1 MLVPEDRA
9 DRAFTEYHRA
19 HRRAAA
25 EQDTDAPAFHLPAA
39 GDRYPRS
46 SWPAL
51 EAAAWARGTDPGRF
65 PAFDL
70 TLFEA
75 FFGRSGDVSDPA
87 VLVRLAGAAGLD
99 AAGLSGALTSRR
111 YQPRVRDEHLEAVG
125 LGIHGI
131 PAFLIPGQPPIVGA
145 VPYADLA
152 RAVDRAL
159 GIADAE
165 GGGSSKPP
173 GVIQEGTAFL

>member
-1 MLVPEDRA
+1 VLRPEDRA
-9 DRAFTEYHRA
+9 DQVFSEYHRA

-51 EAAAWARGTDPGRF
+51 EAAAWALDTDPGRF
-65 PAFDL
+65 AEFDL
-70 TLFEA
+70 SLFEA
-75 FFGRSGDVSDPA
+75 FFGRSEDVSDPA
-87 VLVRLAGAAGLD
+87 VLIRLARAGGLD
-99 AAGLSGALTSRR
+99 AAGMSAALTSRR

-145 VPYADLA
+145 VPYVDLT

-159 GIADAE
+159 GIAEAE
-165 GGGSSKPP
+165 DGGSSKPP

>member
-1 MLVPEDRA
+1 MLRPEDRA
-9 DRAFTEYHRA
+9 DQVFAEYHRA

-51 EAAAWARGTDPGRF
+51 EAAVWARATDPDRF

-75 FFGRSGDVSDPA
+75 FFGRSEDVSDPA
-87 VLVRLAGAAGLD
+87 VLLHLAEAGGLD
-99 AAGLSGALTSRR
+99 AAGLTAALASRR
-111 YQPRVRDEHLEAVG
+111 YQPQVQDEHLEAVG

-131 PAFLIPGQPPIVGA
+131 PAFLVPGQPPIVGA
-145 VPYADLA
+145 VSYAELA

-159 GIADAE
+159 GDAAAE
-165 GGGSSKPP
+165 GSSRPP
-173 GVIQEGTAFL
+173 GIIQEGTAFL